1 MVVLIKRKTKT
12 KTYIVFWEEN
22 YMTIFNR
29 FIMSMAIFALAVPS
43 ITSVSA
49 QEASE
54 TNTRSSLAI
63 EEIIVTAR
71 KKDESIQDVPMA
83 VTAITDQLRESSVR
97 RIEDIQAFAPNL
109 FINRTPGIGS
119 GAAITIRG
127 VASLESDKSYEPSIG
142 VVMDG
147 MFLGTSS
154 GVLLDNF
161 DIERIE
167 VLRGPQGTLFGKN
180 TTGGILNIIRT
191 PVSLNEMGAD
201 VSVTVGDFGRQDIK
215 AVIQIPIIEDK
226 LGVKLFAANIEHD
239 GHVYNTYLNK
249 PAGGDDK
256 KNFGFTALWQP
267 NDNFSLKLHHEIM
280 EDNSEQGVYINRNPV
295 GILACTIHQ
304 IGFDPNEGCEKDA
317 NDGPDSVESDA
328 SNFSNN
334 EYESTIIT
342 ANYDTESFL
351 YTYIYSTRDMD
362 EQNMQ
367 DFDGAA
373 VRMLRMNYFN
383 DWEQTSHEF
392 RVTSQF
398 SEKVQFIAGIYDWE
412 VEYEQ
417 NWDVYDLF
425 YQLGR
430 LGTPG
435 YITDQRTGL
444 AWGSDM
450 ASSNG
455 QSQNTESLAVFF
467 SSDWYVN
474 DQWTVTVGARWT
486 EEEKDFLGG
495 NKGLLYYPDRGEAR
509 PALFEPVPYKGKWD
523 EVTPKL
529 GVRWQP
535 NDDLMLY
542 YNYSEG
548 FKSGG
553 FFGRQ
558 ANFDIYAG
566 YEPEFV
572 KNFEF
577 GWKSTLQDG
586 RMILNGAIF
595 KSDYDDK
602 QESILIPVD
611 LTNVATVVRNAASM
625 EMTGFELELQYQVTA
640 AWDLM
645 VTYGYLE
652 AEYADYLAD
661 LNGDGVI
668 TDNSGLIPRNT
679 PENTFGITTSYTTQI
694 GDGELKGRL
703 SYRFRDEMNT
713 DSSNKPQG
721 ALDSIE
727 NVNAT
732 ISYSLENYSI
742 TVWGRNLTD
751 EREQRWATIGG
762 ITNRGWWNEPA
773 TLGITFAASY

>member
-1 MVVLIKRKTKT
+1 MIIFKRALM
-12 KTYIVFWEEN
+12 F
-22 YMTIFNR
+22 
-29 FIMSMAIFALAVPS
+29 MAVFALAIPAINS
-43 ITSVSA
+43 TSA
-49 QEASE
+49 QEETSE

-703 SYRFRDEMNT
+703 SYRFRDEMNS
-713 DSSNKPQG
+713 DSSNKPEG

-762 ITNRGWWNEPA
+762 ITDRGWWNEPA

>member
-1 MVVLIKRKTKT
+1 M
-12 KTYIVFWEEN
+12 F
-22 YMTIFNR
+22 
-29 FIMSMAIFALAVPS
+29 MAVFALAIPAINS
-43 ITSVSA
+43 TSA
-49 QEASE
+49 QEETSE

-762 ITNRGWWNEPA
+762 ITDRGWWNEPA

>member
-22 YMTIFNR
+22 YMTIFNK
-29 FIMSMAIFALAVPS
+29 FIMSMAIFALAVPA

-49 QEASE
+49 QEESE

-762 ITNRGWWNEPA
+762 ITDRGWWNEPA

>member
-1 MVVLIKRKTKT
+1 MIIFKRALM
-12 KTYIVFWEEN
+12 F
-22 YMTIFNR
+22 
-29 FIMSMAIFALAVPS
+29 MAVFALAIPAINS
-43 ITSVSA
+43 TSA
-49 QEASE
+49 QEETSE

-201 VSVTVGDFGRQDIK
+201 LSITVGDFGRQDIK

>member
-1 MVVLIKRKTKT
+1 MIIFKRALM
-12 KTYIVFWEEN
+12 F
-22 YMTIFNR
+22 
-29 FIMSMAIFALAVPS
+29 MAVFALAIPAINS
-43 ITSVSA
+43 TSA
-49 QEASE
+49 QEETSE

-751 EREQRWATIGG
+751 EREQRWSTIGG
-762 ITNRGWWNEPA
+762 ITDRGWWNEPA